1 MKKYSMYSVVFSYS
15 IEVRAQDEG
24 QAYDLAVA
32 ELQNYIDDG
41 YLESASDMAYT
52 VENVEA

>member
-1 MKKYSMYSVVFSYS
+1 MKTYNVVFSYS
-15 IEVRAQDEG
+15 IEVEAQDKE

-32 ELQNYIDDG
+32 KLQDNMNDG

-52 VENVEA
+52 VEKVEA